1 MNEEY
6 LKGFFN
12 DNVAPKRSDLTYET
26 WFSKIKDS
34 ESYKRGMF
42 ENYVS
47 PAGIDATFDEWN
59 AKVFGGNVAP
69 SGNTMR
75 ERFGKMV
82 ETQKKKSEDSGLPS
96 QLPSQSVSF
105 SEEKKTDDN
114 RTLADRRIFE
124 IDDKI
129 KALEVERRGTLK
141 PVTKTSLSG
150 VAGEPMIARGVQ
162 ETTTYEPTVRTG
174 QFDYEIAK
182 LKEKRKRI
190 EQFKVADTY
199 FAGQD
204 IDLTTLSIAEEEKRR
219 VAAVV
224 GAGGVLATADPEVAA
239 YNEKR
244 TAIEVMKIDA
254 YMDYLKKTDGGRYN
268 KIVELFTEE
277 GAPIAQGFAGA
288 EGLVAWLKQN
298 APEGRPQSFF
308 TTLLFGDEGGK
319 GFLEAFYGGA
329 EEVAMTRQVRDVVFE
344 ADRYFS
350 NYLSEQTNEVVEV
363 ANFLPEQ
370 NRTALESVGNY
381 QSILSDTAAK
391 IERLQKDNPA
401 IFSPARTKQQQ
412 EINEA
417 ANGLKAEKLAVER
430 ALAKLQAD
438 ETNMV
443 LAEEYTNLANAYNA
457 KVEQFNGLVES
468 AKVSGEQGVVEEY
481 NRLLNDY
488 NGAVENIRLAT
499 DGIGKEFFDIADRY
513 NGLEG
518 MRATQKILRM
528 DTPFDPVA
536 FIDATRAKEERF
548 RMVEAMTTPT
558 GFMLETVVKPFL
570 EPFVNTSKGALAATP
585 NALAELMFG
594 EDRGNDAIGR
604 FYDALQE
611 APSARNMLPQIAE
624 AGLFG
629 NENVPAWVSGTAA
642 IAQGF
647 GSVAEFT
654 LAGVTGVKGLQVA
667 GVAPKVASKYGS
679 RLAITATGQAMMVD
693 GLYREA
699 LEVGIPRREAAGI
712 SLAMSTMLGY
722 TETLVNDAD
731 LFAPLSTGFKS
742 RVFTELAE
750 NFAKGKG
757 WNSTMLTRAM
767 QSSIAGLSEAGEE
780 VSASLV
786 EGIMKGVVNSVYDEE
801 LYEFPDAKE
810 LVEVA
815 IIGAVTGYGASAV
828 GNLATRANPYNVSVF
843 LDVIGDEER
852 LNRASAMLARSLT
865 PQEYGNFQDLV
876 TQYQGVL
883 DGYDVAQMTE
893 EERAGVADAVIN
905 IRTLEGRI
913 KNSITP
919 DISERQLRPRINA
932 LKDYVNGVIER
943 VERVERVETPRE
955 EADTAVSQGEQ
966 ERSNLSIDE
975 IEALRQAEL
984 DEAIPYL
991 PFERNQEKDGE
1002 YDWMRQQAK
1011 EFNADVR
1018 KGLLGRIKTQ
1028 ELLLEKAI
1036 EENDSEGAEYRKKLI
1051 KEAEQELASYDQI
1064 NAKYDAMVDG
1074 LKTNAGDVAIE
1085 SFAAEPTEVADVT
1098 EVMDEPVVGGESV
1111 IFSSVKNTASAISV
1125 IKPTI
1130 SEEELQRIYNLM
1142 PSLQDD
1148 IVDFVDEAMRLGG
1161 GSDAVS
1167 YRVAREYHKAK
1178 ADGSNPELVTA
1189 VENLL
1194 GNVTQQQSGETTPT
1208 QPQGRSEQ
1216 GSAAQAT
1223 VAEET
1228 RPAPQ
1233 EQVADVADRG
1243 AAESVGTGDT
1253 AAQGEP
1259 ARVAKTT
1266 TDAKAD
1272 IERRLGIKLPVKN
1285 TALPV
1290 SYKTWGDRKSLANQL
1305 SSELK
1310 GVVERGVSMQEWL
1323 DKGYGRQLATWTD
1336 ETIIEFLEVADM
1348 ERRRQEELAALE
1360 QQSQQGEPARVADP
1374 ALSDRLLANLDR
1386 LEQSLDQFGKE
1397 TLGAN
1402 TAIPILFAK
1411 GAINVARAGIKAGKA
1426 IADVLADIQDYLNK
1440 SKWYQ
1445 SLNDTQKANVNAQ
1458 IADAIENGTPLTI
1471 RATPKQVRRFR
1482 DLKRAIEKAQRTD
1495 GKVFGILEAMGF
1507 GEVAQVSSAIVS
1519 KMEAETLNGFLDRFE
1534 ADLQTLELN
1543 PTKSVEDSLMSA
1555 VEEFKNEVGRLYEEY
1570 MTLEGDEATKKKKFD
1585 TTVDEAAQR
1594 IEEAVAALPDVD
1606 VLERNMMAVYD
1617 ALEPDMV
1624 EAVRDVLPAF
1634 LYDIVSELKTA
1645 PEGTIADA
1653 FKAMYGY
1660 RFSDVDSSIGSSTLL
1675 RDIQE
1680 AAAIL
1685 ETVAAG
1691 EKVPTN
1697 LQALFTVSSAIE
1709 AYRNRVD
1716 MTEARNNQRELFME
1730 VVYQIASLFGKNKR
1744 AGEKMVAVVGK
1755 GIYTRDALARV
1766 LRKGMRPLSKWIDSV
1781 NTARIIAN
1789 GQYAQIKTETQEVMR
1804 GIKYQPSAKTPA
1816 GISAKIARKFK
1827 LGIADSLQKNEL
1839 TQSVY
1844 SVLDAMV
1851 RYQRMA
1857 ELNKGFYRGDVRPIP
1872 SILKSW
1878 NEKKGDTRSK
1888 DGYSPYDLSSKY
1900 NPKVDTETTPETSLE
1915 EDLYEG
1921 VWAWLNENGYVSDGV
1936 LDWQRVINDMSVPE
1950 QNAYGHF
1957 NMNYLK
1963 MGQYVSATSQWAR
1976 NTNEPLFDGYTPV
1989 DELKLGDAT
1998 RLTERGSAADIANQ
2012 LTTPAASAFQ
2022 PVDGD
2027 TFERA
2032 QPRPDTPS
2040 AAMPRVNRDFERP
2053 IVLSTVALFLRNTRD
2068 VIRDANVTPAVQ
2080 RARKVLAFTAAMQK
2094 DANREVLNSVES
2106 DVLTVGGMVTDV
2118 FRPRWQQDA
2127 VESKAVNR
2135 ALDWFVSKV
2144 ATAMM
2149 VRYLTGIVKPI
2160 VDTIATAI
2168 PALSKWGMKA
2178 VYGWMANN
2186 NPYSTVPRQLEVL
2199 YDKYGFDITQR
2210 LGSET
2215 DQMATIGS
2223 KPLASSTIIQ
2233 NRNYSKYSVRGSIL
2247 GAIRSVP
2254 KPLGRKGVAQAAF
2267 EYKIK
2272 GASLARFERGGKGSA
2287 AGMVGFADYHVA
2299 PAVGYAAMNLRHKQ
2313 LTGRDFDINEWVD
2326 KDFKPKTLTAEQRLI
2341 LPEIRSAANRAVTE
2355 IAGAS
2360 DPASTAGFVKKTGT
2374 EPRIKALKT
2383 LLLPFMGFPMNN
2395 TIETYQATGM
2405 LFSGRKAVGKMN
2417 VAFGFDM
2424 GDSGLGTRV
2433 SGFTEAT
2440 SRVIA
2445 GAAYVTLSLMMGRM
2459 VIGAIT
2465 KTINKLMDEDDEEES
2480 VKEQFVRQFGE
2491 EYRDIIEAWP
2501 NLLVRGLL
2509 DAYVSGIPLTGIV
2522 DPVNIIGAE
2531 KIAPIPYSQEDLQS
2545 NRYLRIAYGRVRNE
2559 RERVEAESFEQ
2570 ELARMTGNAL
2580 PSVFIKQIAEQPA
2593 VQLFV
2598 EPMTYAI
2605 WYWSL
2610 EGERQALKDELPS
2623 PERSMLIQ
2631 SIGAFMLS
2639 NPLTKTLMDAEN
2651 KRLREYKKMYDEH
2664 FKGVEEVMSKEM
2676 IEAAGT
2682 PERET
2687 PTR

>member
-1 MNEEY
+1 
-6 LKGFFN
+6 
-12 DNVAPKRSDLTYET
+12 
-26 WFSKIKDS
+26 
-34 ESYKRGMF
+34 
-42 ENYVS
+42 
-47 PAGIDATFDEWN
+47 
-59 AKVFGGNVAP
+59 
-69 SGNTMR
+69 
-75 ERFGKMV
+75 
-82 ETQKKKSEDSGLPS
+82 
-96 QLPSQSVSF
+96 
-105 SEEKKTDDN
+105 
-114 RTLADRRIFE
+114 
-124 IDDKI
+124 
-129 KALEVERRGTLK
+129 
-141 PVTKTSLSG
+141 
-150 VAGEPMIARGVQ
+150 
-162 ETTTYEPTVRTG
+162 
-174 QFDYEIAK
+174 
-182 LKEKRKRI
+182 
-190 EQFKVADTY
+190 
-199 FAGQD
+199 
-204 IDLTTLSIAEEEKRR
+204 
-219 VAAVV
+219 
-224 GAGGVLATADPEVAA
+224 
-239 YNEKR
+239 
-244 TAIEVMKIDA
+244 
-254 YMDYLKKTDGGRYN
+254 
-268 KIVELFTEE
+268 
-277 GAPIAQGFAGA
+277 
-288 EGLVAWLKQN
+288 
-298 APEGRPQSFF
+298 
-308 TTLLFGDEGGK
+308 
-319 GFLEAFYGGA
+319 
-329 EEVAMTRQVRDVVFE
+329 
-344 ADRYFS
+344 
-350 NYLSEQTNEVVEV
+350 
-363 ANFLPEQ
+363 
-370 NRTALESVGNY
+370 
-381 QSILSDTAAK
+381 
-391 IERLQKDNPA
+391 
-401 IFSPARTKQQQ
+401 
-412 EINEA
+412 
-417 ANGLKAEKLAVER
+417 
-430 ALAKLQAD
+430 
-438 ETNMV
+438 
-443 LAEEYTNLANAYNA
+443 
-457 KVEQFNGLVES
+457 
-468 AKVSGEQGVVEEY
+468 
-481 NRLLNDY
+481 
-488 NGAVENIRLAT
+488 
-499 DGIGKEFFDIADRY
+499 
-513 NGLEG
+513 
-518 MRATQKILRM
+518 
-528 DTPFDPVA
+528 
-536 FIDATRAKEERF
+536 
-548 RMVEAMTTPT
+548 
-558 GFMLETVVKPFL
+558 
-570 EPFVNTSKGALAATP
+570 
-585 NALAELMFG
+585 
-594 EDRGNDAIGR
+594 
-604 FYDALQE
+604 
-611 APSARNMLPQIAE
+611 
-624 AGLFG
+624 
-629 NENVPAWVSGTAA
+629 
-642 IAQGF
+642 
-647 GSVAEFT
+647 
-654 LAGVTGVKGLQVA
+654 
-667 GVAPKVASKYGS
+667 
-679 RLAITATGQAMMVD
+679 
-693 GLYREA
+693 
-699 LEVGIPRREAAGI
+699 
-712 SLAMSTMLGY
+712 
-722 TETLVNDAD
+722 
-731 LFAPLSTGFKS
+731 
-742 RVFTELAE
+742 
-750 NFAKGKG
+750 
-757 WNSTMLTRAM
+757 M

-876 TQYQGVL
+876 AQYQGVL

-893 EERAGVADAVIN
+893 EERSGVADAVIN

-943 VERVERVETPRE
+943 VEMPRE
-955 EADTAVSQGEQ
+955 ETDTTASQGEQ
-966 ERSNLSIDE
+966 EGSDLSIDE

-991 PFERNQEKDGE
+991 PFERNQEKGGK
-1002 YDWMRQQAK
+1002 YDWQRQEAK

-1028 ELLLEKAI
+1028 EFFLEYAI
-1036 EENDSEGAEYRKKLI
+1036 EENDSERAEYRKKLI
-1051 KEAEQELASYDQI
+1051 KKAEQELALYDQI

-1085 SFAAEPTEVADVT
+1085 GAMDVRRAEDTAFAAQVEEVNREFDAYQTEVAGDEILTTEVSSALGAIERNESLEDTQADRAVSTIFNEIDRVNASNLSESNKERITSALYDIAEQIDNYDFRAKVGTVEVT
-1098 EVMDEPVVGGESV
+1098 ETIPVTDTRRNVATQRAERYFNGQTATDGQGNEATLTTDGDRVIVPSPQGEVVFDTPTMEATDIRIDENGNLESV
-1111 IFSSVKNTASAISV
+1111 TMTDRFGTSLTFTGDVALDLAIRARTLEVGEFPSQTFNEIVKR
-1125 IKPTI
+1125 
-1130 SEEELQRIYNLM
+1130 EEE
-1142 PSLQDD
+1142 
-1148 IVDFVDEAMRLGG
+1148 RLIE
-1161 GSDAVS
+1161 
-1167 YRVAREYHKAK
+1167 YRR
-1178 ADGSNPELVTA
+1178 
-1189 VENLL
+1189 
-1194 GNVTQQQSGETTPT
+1194 QQEQSGETTPT

-1243 AAESVGTGDT
+1243 AAEGIGTGDT
-1253 AAQGEP
+1253 TAQGEP
-1259 ARVAKTT
+1259 ARVVQTR
-1266 TDAKAD
+1266 TDAKGRKIVVTATTSTKEVEGVTVTD
-1272 IERRLGIKLPVKN
+1272 VSYEASRDGRKFTLSGKLLTKEEFLNEYQLTEWELEKFLGLEGDFIVMKESSGGGRFVPTVTVKFLGEVFTLELTESPVKHN
-1285 TALPV
+1285 
-1290 SYKTWGDRKSLANQL
+1290 
-1305 SSELK
+1305 
-1310 GVVERGVSMQEWL
+1310 
-1323 DKGYGRQLATWTD
+1323 
-1336 ETIIEFLEVADM
+1336 
-1348 ERRRQEELAALE
+1348 
-1360 QQSQQGEPARVADP
+1360 QGEPARVADP
-1374 ALSDRLLANLDR
+1374 ALADRLLANLDR

-1397 TLGAN
+1397 TIGAN
-1402 TAIPILFAK
+1402 TAILITVAK
-1411 GAINVARAGIKAGKA
+1411 QAIKIARAGIKAGKA
-1426 IADVLADIQDYLNK
+1426 TADVLADIQDYLNK

-1458 IADAIENGTPLTI
+1458 ITDAVENGTPLTI

-1543 PTKSVEDSLMSA
+1543 PTKSVEGSLMTA

-1594 IEEAVAALPDVD
+1594 IEEAMAALPDVD
-1606 VLERNMMAVYD
+1606 VMERNMMAVYD

-1730 VVYQIASLFGKNKR
+1730 VVYQVASFFGKNKR

-1936 LDWQRVINDMSVPE
+1936 LDWQRVINDMSVAE

-2127 VESKAVNR
+2127 VESKSVNR

-2160 VDTIATAI
+2160 VDSIATSI

-2272 GASLARFERGGKGSA
+2272 GASLARLERGGKGSA

-2374 EPRIKALKT
+2374 DPWIKALKT

-2395 TIETYQATGM
+2395 TVETYQATGM

-2424 GDSGLGTRV
+2424 GDSGIGTRV

-2491 EYRDIIEAWP
+2491 EWRDIIEAWP

-2509 DAYVSGIPLTGIV
+2509 DAYVSGVPLTGIV
-2522 DPVNIIGAE
+2522 DPVNIIGSE

-2545 NRYLRIAYGRVRNE
+2545 NRYLRIAYGRVRNQ

-2598 EPMTYAI
+2598 EPMTYAT
-2605 WYWSL
+2605 WYWAL

-2623 PERSMLIQ
+2623 PYRSMLIQ

-2639 NPLTKTLMDAEN
+2639 NPLTKTFMDAEN